1 MSSKY
6 IGPIKWLGGIALA
19 LFAFALV
26 YPAISSAIFS
36 EETRKQVLI
45 NAVPFFAAFI
55 GILLLF
61 ALLIVITAKR
71 YNGKVP
77 TRCHTSIERTM
88 VAGILFSVF
97 FLFQPFSIVPYR
109 YGFLLLLASTLS
121 FILWSHVVPASAKT
135 SEDLPPLGT
144 RQHLIGGI
152 AALAVVVLMSMAII
166 NFNIP
171 KAPYGLRDRVW
182 NSYSDERKAET
193 AAAATADFSSVET
206 PFIVIFS
213 LFPAVIV
220 YFAVREAV
228 AERRPVAVVGRAVP
242 AAGRA

>member
-6 IGPIKWLGGIALA
+6 LGPVKWLGGIALV

-26 YPAISSAIFS
+26 FPSISSAILS
-36 EETRKQVLI
+36 EETRKQVLV

-61 ALLIVITAKR
+61 ALLIVLTAKR

-77 TRCHTSIERTM
+77 SRCHKPIERTM

-109 YGFLLLLASTLS
+109 YGFLLLLGATLS
-121 FILWSHVVPASAKT
+121 FILWSHVVPAGSKVDD
-135 SEDLPPLGT
+135 DLPPLGT
-144 RQHLIGGI
+144 RQHLIGL
-152 AALAVVVLMSMAII
+152 AAAAAVVVLMSLAII
-166 NFNIP
+166 NTNIP
-171 KAPYGLRDRVW
+171 KEPYGLRDRVW

-193 AAAATADFSSVET
+193 AAAATADFNSVET
-206 PFIVIFS
+206 PFIFIFS
-213 LFPAVIV
+213 LFPAAIM

-228 AERRPVAVVGRAVP
+228 AERRPTVVMKAVP

>member
-6 IGPIKWLGGIALA
+6 LGPIKWLGGIALA

-26 YPAISSAIFS
+26 FPAISTAILS
-36 EETRKQVLI
+36 EETRKQVLV

-61 ALLIVITAKR
+61 VLLIVLTAKR

-77 TRCHTSIERTM
+77 ARCHKPIERTM

-109 YGFLLLLASTLS
+109 YGFLLLLGATLS
-121 FILWSHVVPASAKT
+121 FILWSHVVPAGSKAT
-135 SEDLPPLGT
+135 DDLPPLGT
-144 RQHLIGGI
+144 RQHLIGLI
-152 AALAVVVLMSMAII
+152 AAAAVVIGMSLAII
-166 NFNIP
+166 NTNIP
-171 KAPYGLRDRVW
+171 KEPYGLRERVW

-228 AERRPVAVVGRAVP
+228 AERRPVALPMPVV

>member
-6 IGPIKWLGGIALA
+6 LGPVKWLGGIALG

-26 YPAISSAIFS
+26 YPALANALFS
-36 EETRKQVLI
+36 EETRKQVLV

-61 ALLIVITAKR
+61 ALLIVLTAKR

-77 TRCHTSIERTM
+77 ARCHAPIERTM

-121 FILWSHVVPASAKT
+121 FILWSHVVPAGSKA
-135 SEDLPPLGT
+135 SEDLPPLGSK
-144 RQHLIGGI
+144 QHVIGAI
-152 AALAVVVLMSMAII
+152 AAAALVVLMSLAII
-166 NFNIP
+166 NFNAP
-171 KAPYGLRDRVW
+171 KEPYGLRDRVW

-193 AAAATADFSSVET
+193 AAAATANFSSVET
-206 PFIVIFS
+206 PFIIIFS

-228 AERRPVAVVGRAVP
+228 AERRPVMVMNAVP